1 MAKQKI
7 IFGEWLPDQPSVS
20 GAVTDAINCY
30 PVTNGYAPFK
40 SEVNYSADA
49 SQPLLVTFA
58 GKYREETNLFAAGA
72 TKVFKFDSDDTTLD
86 SVSTTYTSTES
97 WDVTQFGSKVI
108 IANGKNTLQS
118 YDMAGGSTF
127 ANLDASAPV
136 ANYVTVVRDFVVAA
150 NDGSDTNKI
159 YWSDINN
166 ETNWTPASTSQAD
179 TQILPEG
186 GNITGLAGGEYGLI
200 FMERAIYRMSYVGS
214 PFFFQFDAISRT
226 LGCSTNGSI
235 AQFGGI
241 TYFLSDDGFYACD
254 GQTTKNIGAEKVN
267 RWFFDNAI
275 PSEIRTSMS
284 ATIDPV
290 RKLIAWNF
298 KNSSGGRYLLLYS
311 IDLGRWSY
319 ADTTATS
326 IAFGL
331 TPSATLEQL
340 DSYFFSTTKTG
351 TYTQSGFTVTV
362 NTTTDHGL
370 EDNAFIKFDATS
382 GAGVDGTFQITK
394 VDANTFTFQAAAN
407 ATIAS
412 SDCTITLGNLDITS
426 NGMPLDSRVF
436 AGGILVFLGVIGS
449 KIVSFSGAYKSAS
462 ISSGDI
468 DIGRSIITFARPVID
483 AGTGTISVAS
493 RELLSDDISF
503 TTEVT
508 PDAEGRVSLRSAGR
522 YHRIKMSPTNA
533 SWKTAVATEIDIVTQ
548 GAR

>member
-30 PVTNGYAPFK
+30 PVTNGYAPFR
-40 SEVNYSADA
+40 SEANYSSNA
-49 SQPLLVTFA
+49 SQSLLITFA
-58 GKYREETNLFAAGA
+58 GKYAGATSLFAAGA
-72 TKVFKFDSDDTTLD
+72 TKVFKFDSNDTTLD

-108 IANGKNTLQS
+108 IANGKNTLQA
-118 YDMAGGSTF
+118 YNMAGGSSF
-127 ANLDASAPV
+127 ADLSASAPV
-136 ANYVTVVRDFVVAA
+136 AKYVTVVRDFVVAA
-150 NDGSDTNKI
+150 DDGSDTNKI
-159 YWSDINN
+159 YWSDIND
-166 ETNWTPASTSQAD
+166 ETNWTPANTSQAD

-186 GNITGLAGGEYGLI
+186 GDITGLAGGEYGLI

-254 GQTTKNIGAEKVN
+254 GQTTKSIGAEKVN

-275 PSEIRTSMS
+275 PDEIRTSMS
-284 ATIDPV
+284 ATVDPV

-298 KNSSGGRYLLLYS
+298 KNTFGSRYLLLYS

-331 TPSATLEQL
+331 TPSATLEQI
-340 DSYFFSTTKTG
+340 
-351 TYTQSGFTVTV
+351 
-362 NTTTDHGL
+362 
-370 EDNAFIKFDATS
+370 DNYNNNIDT
-382 GAGVDGTFQITK
+382 
-394 VDANTFTFQAAAN
+394 
-407 ATIAS
+407 
-412 SDCTITLGNLDITS
+412 LDI
-426 NGMPLDSRVF
+426 PLDSRVW
-436 AGGILVFLGVIGS
+436 AGGILVFLGVSAS
-449 KIVSFSGAYKSAS
+449 KIIAFSGQFKSAS

-468 DIGRSIITFARPVID
+468 DIGRSIVTFARPLID
-483 AGTGTISVAS
+483 NGTGTISVAS
-493 RELLSDDISF
+493 RDSLEDTVVF
-503 TTEVT
+503 GNPVT

-522 YHRIKMSPTNA
+522 YHRIKMSPTSA